1 MTKKESRRIDRCL
14 NNIKKQIQDILEE
27 AEVVNNLKIV
37 KNMKGALVDVEEIKT
52 YMVDRG
58 SGRYVELSSKVEGV
72 LILADTHLIDIVRQF
87 NSDWVDSNVDS
98 NTGEELFEENC
109 KVLAIYQMMLKSR
122 ENVAYLMRLFR
133 DKETFELRFLGALV
147 EELLLIEHYVEEH
160 PKTLNKLNIDSEKIL
175 GELYGAISALQHF
188 LWEHIPPIKQ

>member
-1 MTKKESRRIDRCL
+1 M
-14 NNIKKQIQDILEE
+14 EE
-27 AEVVNNLKIV
+27 V
-37 KNMKGALVDVEEIKT
+37 KT

-58 SGRYVELSSKVEGV
+58 SGRYIELSKKVERV
-72 LILADTHLIDIVRQF
+72 LNTVDFHLTDIVRQF
-87 NSDWVDSNVDS
+87 RSDWVGYNVNP

-122 ENVAYLMRLFR
+122 ENIADLIRLFL

-160 PKTLNKLNIDSEKIL
+160 SKTLNKLNIDSEKIQ
-175 GELYGAISALQHF
+175 GKLYGAISALQHF
-188 LWEHIPPIKQ
+188 LLGSIPQVKQ

>member
-1 MTKKESRRIDRCL
+1 MEETKI
-14 NNIKKQIQDILEE
+14 
-27 AEVVNNLKIV
+27 
-37 KNMKGALVDVEEIKT
+37 

-58 SGRYVELSSKVEGV
+58 SGRYVELSSKVEKV
-72 LILADTHLIDIVRQF
+72 LITADVHLVDIVRQF
-87 NSDWVDSNVDS
+87 SSDWVDYNVDP

-122 ENVAYLMRLFR
+122 ENIADLIRLFR

-175 GELYGAISALQHF
+175 GKLYGAISALQHF
-188 LWEHIPPIKQ
+188 LWESMP

>member
-1 MTKKESRRIDRCL
+1 MEETKI
-14 NNIKKQIQDILEE
+14 
-27 AEVVNNLKIV
+27 
-37 KNMKGALVDVEEIKT
+37 

-58 SGRYVELSSKVEGV
+58 SGRYVELSSKVEKV
-72 LILADTHLIDIVRQF
+72 LITADVHLVDIVRQF
-87 NSDWVDSNVDS
+87 RSDWVDYNVDP

-122 ENVAYLMRLFR
+122 ENIANLIRFFH

-175 GELYGAISALQHF
+175 GKLYGAISALQYF
-188 LWEHIPPIKQ
+188 LLESIP

>member
-1 MTKKESRRIDRCL
+1 M
-14 NNIKKQIQDILEE
+14 
-27 AEVVNNLKIV
+27 
-37 KNMKGALVDVEEIKT
+37 VDVEEVKT

-58 SGRYVELSSKVEGV
+58 SGRYVELSNNIKKV
-72 LILADTHLIDIVRQF
+72 LITADVHLTEIVRQF
-87 NSDWVDSNVDS
+87 RSDWVDSNVDS

-122 ENVAYLMRLFR
+122 ENIADLIRFSR

>member
-1 MTKKESRRIDRCL
+1 MEETKI
-14 NNIKKQIQDILEE
+14 
-27 AEVVNNLKIV
+27 
-37 KNMKGALVDVEEIKT
+37 

-58 SGRYVELSSKVEGV
+58 SGRYVELSNKVEKV
-72 LILADTHLIDIVRQF
+72 LITADVHLVDIVRQF
-87 NSDWVDSNVDS
+87 RSDWVDYNVDP

-122 ENVAYLMRLFR
+122 ENIANLIRFFH

-175 GELYGAISALQHF
+175 GKLYGAISALQHF
-188 LWEHIPPIKQ
+188 LLESIP

>member
-1 MTKKESRRIDRCL
+1 MEETKI
-14 NNIKKQIQDILEE
+14 
-27 AEVVNNLKIV
+27 
-37 KNMKGALVDVEEIKT
+37 

-58 SGRYVELSSKVEGV
+58 SGLYVELSSKVEKV
-72 LILADTHLIDIVRQF
+72 LITADVHLVDIVRQF
-87 NSDWVDSNVDS
+87 RSDWVDYNVDP

-122 ENVAYLMRLFR
+122 ENIANLIRFFH

-175 GELYGAISALQHF
+175 GKLYGAISALQHF
-188 LWEHIPPIKQ
+188 LLESIP

>member
-1 MTKKESRRIDRCL
+1 MEETKI
-14 NNIKKQIQDILEE
+14 
-27 AEVVNNLKIV
+27 
-37 KNMKGALVDVEEIKT
+37 

-58 SGRYVELSSKVEGV
+58 SGRYVELSSKVEKV
-72 LILADTHLIDIVRQF
+72 LITADVHLVDIVRQF
-87 NSDWVDSNVDS
+87 RSDWVDYNVDP

-122 ENVAYLMRLFR
+122 ENIANLIRFFH

-175 GELYGAISALQHF
+175 GKLYGAISALQHF
-188 LWEHIPPIKQ
+188 LLESIP

>member
-14 NNIKKQIQDILEE
+14 NNIKKQIQDVLDETV
-27 AEVVNNLKIV
+27 VVNNLKIV
-37 KNMKGALVDVEEIKT
+37 KNLKGALVDVEEIKT

-58 SGRYVELSSKVEGV
+58 SGRYVELSNKVERV
-72 LILADTHLIDIVRQF
+72 LIAADVHLVDIVRYLIDDCADS
-87 NSDWVDSNVDS
+87 NSD
-98 NTGEELFEENC
+98 EELFEENC
-109 KVLAIYQMMLKSR
+109 ISLAMFQMMLKSR
-122 ENVAYLMRLFR
+122 ENVAYLMRLFH

-160 PKTLNKLNIDSEKIL
+160 PKTLNRLNVDSEKIL
-175 GELYGAISALQHF
+175 GKLYGAISVLQHF

>member
-1 MTKKESRRIDRCL
+1 MEETKI
-14 NNIKKQIQDILEE
+14 
-27 AEVVNNLKIV
+27 
-37 KNMKGALVDVEEIKT
+37 

-58 SGRYVELSSKVEGV
+58 SGRYVELSSKVEKV
-72 LILADTHLIDIVRQF
+72 LITADVHLVDIVRQF
-87 NSDWVDSNVDS
+87 RSDWVDYNVDP
-98 NTGEELFEENC
+98 NAGEELFEENC

-122 ENVAYLMRLFR
+122 ENIANLIRFFH

-175 GELYGAISALQHF
+175 GKLYGAISALQHF
-188 LWEHIPPIKQ
+188 LLESIP